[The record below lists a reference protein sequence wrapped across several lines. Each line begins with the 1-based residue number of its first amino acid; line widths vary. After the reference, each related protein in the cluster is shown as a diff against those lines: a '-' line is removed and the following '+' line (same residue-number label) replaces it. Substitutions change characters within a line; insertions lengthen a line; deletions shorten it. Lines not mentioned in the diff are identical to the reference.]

1 MHDNFMSEQLIPL
14 RIADQAVAACNKEID
29 SLRAELVLLRS
40 ATARLYEL
48 FDEAQSEADRL
59 RAAGDA
65 MAFIMAHQKDS
76 EFDGF
81 VEAWNAAKE
90 GKQP

>member
-1 MHDNFMSEQLIPL
+1 MIPL
-14 RIADQAVAACNKEID
+14 RIADLAVAACNKEID

-40 ATARLYEL
+40 ASARLYEL

-65 MAFIMAHQKDS
+65 MASDLLS
-76 EFDGF
+76 EFGHK
-81 VEAWNAAKE
+81 EMLKYKPYQKWIAAKE
-90 GKQP
+90 GKTDEAQTN